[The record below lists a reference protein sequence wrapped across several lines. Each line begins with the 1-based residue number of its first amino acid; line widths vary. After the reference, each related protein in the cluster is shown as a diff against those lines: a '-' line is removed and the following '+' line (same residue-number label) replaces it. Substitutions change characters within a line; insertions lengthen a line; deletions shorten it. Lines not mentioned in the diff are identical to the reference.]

1 MSAPPPVILIVDDNP
16 ADILIL
22 ERAVKKAK
30 INATLQ
36 KVTDGE
42 EAIAYLGGEG
52 PYSDRAAHPIPW
64 TIFLDLKLPK
74 KSGFEVLQWV
84 RERPQFQRISVFV
97 ISSSIVEKDISKVF
111 ELGGNS
117 YLIKPVDEADLTS
130 LLSQRI
136 LLIDD
141 DPAWRLLIL
150 RELREELGT
159 ASFVQVFDM
168 QSLQKAL
175 REQTFSLVVTDF
187 RLRWATG
194 LEVLRTIRKSWTTV
208 PVIMFTGTGN
218 EEVAVEAM
226 KCGLDDYVLKSE
238 KHLVRLRGAARR
250 ALARAEERRTLDEA
264 VSRYHKL
271 FENVPVG
278 LFRCGTEGRF
288 LDINPFLLT
297 MLAAPGPEAL
307 TGKPLSEFFVD
318 SVDRDAWNALL
329 RGNGAGLSRTVR
341 LRRLDGTTMWGRVEL
356 AKVRNDTGQALF
368 CEGSVS
374 DITDRMRA
382 EERII
387 KAGQLEAALHRID
400 AQILEGADIREVMGT
415 ACEAIVEMGYR
426 MCWIGQ
432 PDPDRI
438 IRPVAYRGFTDGYPE
453 NIVIPLDDS
462 SEGKGPTGTAIKTG
476 RPCVIQSTRKSPIF
490 GPWRESAIGHGYLS
504 MAAFP
509 LKSEEGEG
517 IGVLDVYSDR
527 EEAFGDEEVVRLGM
541 FAQQCSIAII
551 NARRIESLRDANQRL
566 AFHVN
571 RMPLAYIVWDL
582 EFGVVEWNPAAER
595 IFGWKANE
603 AIGKNAYELI
613 ILKEARSQF
622 ERGWSRLLKGDESS
636 YSLNANVRQDG
647 KIITCEWFNTLLH
660 DASGNVSGVL
670 SMAHDVTE
678 KAEME
683 KQLQT
688 AQRMEAVG
696 TLAGGIAH
704 DFNNALTGIFGF
716 AEMVKINLS
725 GNEAAL
731 ADVNEILRCAERAS
745 TLTRQLLTYA
755 RRQVIEPVNLDLN
768 KVITNLLKLVSKVTG
783 EHIEILTFLA
793 KDLPTIRADVGQ
805 IEQVVMNLILNA
817 RDAMPGGGK
826 LLIETKLDRLDAE
839 YVRHHPYITVGP
851 HVMLTISDTG
861 IGMDQKIQERV
872 FDPFFTTKAPD
883 QGTGLGLAVVYGIIK
898 QHSGSIHLYSEPG
911 KGTTFKVYLPPV
923 EAPPDEVVLS
933 KSSEIRGGIET
944 ILLAEDDESV
954 RTLVERTLTDL
965 GYTVLIARNG
975 KEAVEAFQKNGER
988 IDLALLDVVMPKMG
1002 GKEAYEEMRKE
1013 RTNLK
1018 VIFMSGYTANA
1029 VHESFILTAG
1039 IPFLSKPFGPGPLA
1053 RKVREVLDGK

>member
-22 ERAVKKAK
+22 ERAVKKSK
-30 INATLQ
+30 INAALQ

-382 EERII
+382 EERIK

-462 SEGKGPTGTAIKTG
+462 SEGKGPTGTAIRTG
-476 RPCVIQSTRKSPIF
+476 QPCILQSTRESPIF
-490 GPWRESAIGHGYLS
+490 GPWRESAIRHGYLS

-944 ILLAEDDESV
+944 LLLAEDDESV

-1053 RKVREVLDGK
+1053 RKVREVLDAK

>member
-30 INATLQ
+30 INATLH

-52 PYSDRAAHPIPW
+52 RFADRAAHPLPW
-64 TIFLDLKLPK
+64 TVFLDLKLPK

-84 RERPQFQRISVFV
+84 RERPQFQRINVFV
-97 ISSSIVEKDISKVF
+97 ISSSIVEQDISKVF
-111 ELGGNS
+111 ALGANS

-175 REQTFSLVVTDF
+175 REETFTLVVTDF
-187 RLRWATG
+187 RLRWTTG
-194 LEVLRTIRKSWTTV
+194 LEILRTIRKTWATV

-226 KCGLDDYVLKSE
+226 KSGLEDYVLKSE
-238 KHLVRLRGAARR
+238 KHLVRLRGAVRR
-250 ALARAEERRTLDEA
+250 ALARAEERRTLNEA
-264 VSRYHKL
+264 VSKYHKL

-278 LFRCGTEGRF
+278 LFRCGTDGRF

-307 TGKPLSEFFVD
+307 TGKPLSEFLVD
-318 SVDRDAWNALL
+318 SVDQDAWNALL

-356 AKVRNDTGQALF
+356 AKVRDDAGQALF
-368 CEGSVS
+368 YEGSVS
-374 DITDRMRA
+374 DITDRMRD
-382 EERII
+382 EERIK

-432 PDPDRI
+432 PGPDRI

-453 NIVIPLDDS
+453 SIVIPLDDS

-517 IGVLDVYSDR
+517 IGVMDVYSDR

-541 FAQQCSIAII
+541 FAQQCSIAVI

-582 EFGVVEWNPAAER
+582 GFGVVEWNPAAEQ

-613 ILKEARSQF
+613 ITKEARPQF
-622 ERGWSRLLKGDESS
+622 ERGWSKLLKGDESS

-647 KIITCEWFNTLLH
+647 KIITCEWFNALLH

-944 ILLAEDDESV
+944 LLLAEDDESV

-1053 RKVREVLDGK
+1053 RKVREVLDAK